1 MGTTLVGSQP
11 VDMAPVITY
20 AGSKILGLVRDIS
33 AAGLLLA
40 FGDYAYQRHQLQK
53 SLKMTKQDVKDES
66 KNADGD
72 PLVKGQIRRKMMRM
86 SRARMMAAIAG
97 ADVVVV
103 NPTHYAVALK
113 YEPGHGR
120 APTVVAKGVDDL
132 ARRIRDEGRKHKVPV
147 VEDPP
152 VARAIYAACDI
163 DEQIPAEMYVAVARL
178 LAFVFTLPAIVRSAG
193 AVHRRRTS
201 AMVA

>member
-1 MGTTLVGSQP
+1 V
-11 VDMAPVITY
+11 
-20 AGSKILGLVRDIS
+20 
-33 AAGLLLA
+33 
-40 FGDYAYQRHQLQK
+40 
-53 SLKMTKQDVKDES
+53 
-66 KNADGD
+66 
-72 PLVKGQIRRKMMRM
+72 VKGQIRRKMMRT

-97 ADVVVV
+97 AEVVAV

-120 APTVVAKGVDDL
+120 APTVVARGVDEL

-152 VARAIYAACDI
+152 VARAIYSACEI

-178 LAFVFTLPAIVRSAG
+178 RAFVFTLPAIVRSAG

-201 AMVA
+201 AMVE

>member
-1 MGTTLVGSQP
+1 M
-11 VDMAPVITY
+11 
-20 AGSKILGLVRDIS
+20 
-33 AAGLLLA
+33 
-40 FGDYAYQRHQLQK
+40 
-53 SLKMTKQDVKDES
+53 
-66 KNADGD
+66 
-72 PLVKGQIRRKMMRM
+72 
-86 SRARMMAAIAG
+86 
-97 ADVVVV
+97 
-103 NPTHYAVALK
+103 
-113 YEPGHGR
+113 
-120 APTVVAKGVDDL
+120 
-132 ARRIRDEGRKHKVPV
+132 